1 MKNEP
6 VNGRCIFMR
15 LKITT
20 AKMIHTFLIYLHFF
34 FSFPLRF
41 LTIFLIVDYIEY
53 LYFFD
58 QEKAMC
64 IFESNKLR
72 ACMP

>member
-1 MKNEP
+1 
-6 VNGRCIFMR
+6 MR

-34 FSFPLRF
+34 SFSLRF
-41 LTIFLIVDYIEY
+41 LTLFLIVDYIEY
-53 LYFFD
+53 LSFFD

-72 ACMP
+72 ACRP